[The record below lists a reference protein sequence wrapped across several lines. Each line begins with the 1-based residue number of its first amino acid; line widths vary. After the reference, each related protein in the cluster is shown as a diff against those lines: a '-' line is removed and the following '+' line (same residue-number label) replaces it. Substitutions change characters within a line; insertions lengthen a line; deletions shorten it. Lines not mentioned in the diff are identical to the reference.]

1 MMTLGMDWVRAAAT
15 LTLLLFNGLQLSG
28 ATYAEQSTCLMG
40 QRSRAAAGFCPSTNN
55 NSYCPIGP
63 TQPRRRRR
71 PRAPQYQPTATTTP
85 WRLLAT
91 PKESPESNNNDTK
104 ESSGTWNPF
113 SLAVLKLGLT
123 EPAWTS
129 PLNYQKAN
137 GTYLCANCRSPLF
150 SSSGKYDS
158 GSGWPS
164 FWKTIESNR
173 VKLERNW
180 DARIE
185 CKCAN
190 WYVIFSAK
198 YAWTRIGL
206 SLCLI
211 YLLNFVF
218 SRSKLFSDG
227 HLGHVFADGPTISSL
242 DASELETV
250 PETDPQIGYKVQGNV
265 SGDQSK
271 YSRMPRYCINGVA
284 LRFKEKYE

>member
-1 MMTLGMDWVRAAAT
+1 MVSLQNFHVATVTTRLNNYHTVAGEYYGDNVARISGKTVAGEDPNNKLKSKQLERHRTPTMMTLGLDWVRAAAT
-15 LTLLLFNGLQLSG
+15 LTLLLFNGIHSSG
-28 ATYAEQSTCLMG
+28 ASYTDKFTCLMA
-40 QRSRAAAGFCPSTNN
+40 QRSRAIAGFATNENFCPVGT
-55 NSYCPIGP
+55 

-71 PRAPQYQPTATTTP
+71 PRAIPYQTTTTTP
-85 WRLLAT
+85 WRLRAT
-91 PKESPESNNNDTK
+91 PKESPESNSNNNK
-104 ESSGTWNPF
+104 ESTGTWNPF
-113 SLAVLKLGLT
+113 ALAVLKLGLT

-190 WYVIFSAK
+190 WYVFFFSAK

-218 SRSKLFSDG
+218 PRS
-227 HLGHVFADGPTISSL
+227 
-242 DASELETV
+242 E
-250 PETDPQIGYKVQGNV
+250 
-265 SGDQSK
+265 
-271 YSRMPRYCINGVA
+271 
-284 LRFKEKYE
+284 

>member
-1 MMTLGMDWVRAAAT
+1 
-15 LTLLLFNGLQLSG
+15 
-28 ATYAEQSTCLMG
+28 
-40 QRSRAAAGFCPSTNN
+40 
-55 NSYCPIGP
+55 
-63 TQPRRRRR
+63 
-71 PRAPQYQPTATTTP
+71 
-85 WRLLAT
+85 
-91 PKESPESNNNDTK
+91 
-104 ESSGTWNPF
+104 
-113 SLAVLKLGLT
+113 
-123 EPAWTS
+123 
-129 PLNYQKAN
+129 
-137 GTYLCANCRSPLF
+137 LCANCRSPLF

>member
-1 MMTLGMDWVRAAAT
+1 
-15 LTLLLFNGLQLSG
+15 
-28 ATYAEQSTCLMG
+28 MG
-40 QRSRAAAGFCPSTNN
+40 QRSRAIAGFATNEN
-55 NSYCPIGP
+55 YCPVGP
-63 TQPRRRRR
+63 TQPLRRRR
-71 PRAPQYQPTATTTP
+71 PRAIPYQTTTTTP
-85 WRLLAT
+85 WRLRAT
-91 PKESPESNNNDTK
+91 PKESPESNNNNNK
-104 ESSGTWNPF
+104 ESTGTWNPF

-218 SRSKLFSDG
+218 PRSELFSDG
-227 HLGHVFADGPTISSL
+227 HLGHVFADGPTIGSL

-271 YSRMPRYCINGVA
+271 YSRMPRFCINGVT

>member
-1 MMTLGMDWVRAAAT
+1 MMTLGLDWVRAAAT
-15 LTLLLFNGLQLSG
+15 LTLLLFNGIHSSG
-28 ATYAEQSTCLMG
+28 ASYTDKFTCLMG
-40 QRSRAAAGFCPSTNN
+40 QRSRAIAGFATNEN
-55 NSYCPIGP
+55 YCPVGP
-63 TQPRRRRR
+63 TQPLRRRR
-71 PRAPQYQPTATTTP
+71 PRAIPYQTTTTTP
-85 WRLLAT
+85 WRLRAT
-91 PKESPESNNNDTK
+91 PKESPESNNNNNK
-104 ESSGTWNPF
+104 ESTGTWNPF

-190 WYVIFSAK
+190 
-198 YAWTRIGL
+198 
-206 SLCLI
+206 C
-211 YLLNFVF
+211 
-218 SRSKLFSDG
+218 DG